1 MMIIY
6 IYSVLSVAEISWICG
21 LGWMEIDKIPVFSSS
36 STIFVRST
44 IVVHQTVNLLLHTRF
59 PLLIV
64 NQCAS
69 TKVHGQQVFHS
80 NPSTIPV
87 KCPHGQTP
95 PCVRNN
101 ISTDRTTMIDDSC
114 AKLIIPATIKININ
128 FWPREEILCEWRRRS
143 SRAET
148 SSIHHHPSWAG
159 TLIADWTGLARGLY
173 SSIVDWLNVSKL

>member
-1 MMIIY
+1 
-6 IYSVLSVAEISWICG
+6 
-21 LGWMEIDKIPVFSSS
+21 MEIDKIPVFSSS

-69 TKVHGQQVFHS
+69 TKVHGAAGLPLESLHHPQ
-80 NPSTIPV
+80 V

-128 FWPREEILCEWRRRS
+128 FWPREEILCERRS
-143 SRAET
+143 SRAQT

-159 TLIADWTGLARGLY
+159 TLIAGLDWTGQGTVLEYRRLT
-173 SSIVDWLNVSKL
+173 